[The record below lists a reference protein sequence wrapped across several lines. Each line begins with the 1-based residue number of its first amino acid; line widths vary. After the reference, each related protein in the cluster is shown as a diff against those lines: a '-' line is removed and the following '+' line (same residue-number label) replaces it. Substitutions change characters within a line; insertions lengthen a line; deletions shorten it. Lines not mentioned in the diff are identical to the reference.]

1 VPALLLSAIAAW
13 YLYRNNP
20 LKLEGKYQNHIHYT
34 LGIFRFASLF
44 ILFMLLIGLMIQ
56 YIARLT
62 EKPIVVIAVDESIS
76 IKQYTDAAFY
86 QNEFIDKLEQL
97 KTTLGNEYD
106 VHLYAFSD
114 ALKTQWNKQFEGKST
129 HIGDV
134 LTEITDKFSDQN
146 LSAVVLASDGLNNRG
161 RDPLGVSQ
169 RFDFPVYTVLMGDTL
184 GAADALIK
192 QVRYNEV
199 AFTGNDLIMQVDVA
213 AYLLGNKNTTLT
225 VAHEGKVLASK
236 TISIKSDKH
245 FETHQMVVPALGDG
259 TQKYTIQV
267 SKTGNEKILLNNSY
281 QAFVTVMSNKQNI
294 LLFAQ
299 AAHPDLGTI
308 KKSIETNE
316 GYACEIVLLNDPHQK
331 MKNPDAYSLVILH
344 QLPGWRGEAMQQI
357 QQFKNKN
364 IPMLFFMGS
373 LTGLNYINQIE
384 PGISIQFRNQSLNEV
399 LPSLNG
405 TFSLFNLSEDEKSV
419 FKSLPP
425 LFSPFATYRISGEH
439 DVLFHQQIGNVTTT
453 YPLWFFM
460 RNSTQKMG
468 FVCAEGFWRWY
479 LADFKLSGQQ
489 TVPQLINK
497 SIQLLS
503 TRKDRSRF
511 IIQMNNRIFENEPL
525 VIEAERYNDA
535 YELSVEEEL
544 TISITN
550 QKGKQFNYA
559 FTKNNNRY
567 VLNTGALPVGQY
579 SYLAKAEKNGKVE
592 TKTGKFQI
600 IPLQLELLDNVADAQ
615 LLNEIAMSS
624 KGISLP
630 AREVMKLKELILDNE
645 TVRPIIYEDLQ
656 NQKWIDLK
664 WIFWLLLGLF
674 TIEWAIRKWNG
685 TI

>member
-1 VPALLLSAIAAW
+1 
-13 YLYRNNP
+13 
-20 LKLEGKYQNHIHYT
+20 
-34 LGIFRFASLF
+34 
-44 ILFMLLIGLMIQ
+44 
-56 YIARLT
+56 
-62 EKPIVVIAVDESIS
+62 
-76 IKQYTDAAFY
+76 
-86 QNEFIDKLEQL
+86 
-97 KTTLGNEYD
+97 
-106 VHLYAFSD
+106 
-114 ALKTQWNKQFEGKST
+114 
-129 HIGDV
+129 
-134 LTEITDKFSDQN
+134 
-146 LSAVVLASDGLNNRG
+146 
-161 RDPLGVSQ
+161 
-169 RFDFPVYTVLMGDTL
+169 
-184 GAADALIK
+184 
-192 QVRYNEV
+192 
-199 AFTGNDLIMQVDVA
+199 
-213 AYLLGNKNTTLT
+213 
-225 VAHEGKVLASK
+225 
-236 TISIKSDKH
+236 
-245 FETHQMVVPALGDG
+245 
-259 TQKYTIQV
+259 
-267 SKTGNEKILLNNSY
+267 
-281 QAFVTVMSNKQNI
+281 
-294 LLFAQ
+294 
-299 AAHPDLGTI
+299 
-308 KKSIETNE
+308 
-316 GYACEIVLLNDPHQK
+316 
-331 MKNPDAYSLVILH
+331 
-344 QLPGWRGEAMQQI
+344 
-357 QQFKNKN
+357 
-364 IPMLFFMGS
+364 MGS

-567 VLNTGALPVGQY
+567 VLNTGALPAGQY